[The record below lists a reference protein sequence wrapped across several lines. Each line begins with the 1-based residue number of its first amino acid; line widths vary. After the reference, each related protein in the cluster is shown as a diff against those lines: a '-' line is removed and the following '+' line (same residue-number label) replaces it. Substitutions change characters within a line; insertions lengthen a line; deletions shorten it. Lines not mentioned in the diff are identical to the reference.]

1 MTRIEADWLN
11 KKATQ
16 SVFAMLAD
24 AGFQAF
30 AVGGCVRDSLLG
42 VPVKDIDISTD
53 AMPEKVMALAE
64 DAGFHAVP
72 TGIEHGT
79 VTVVA
84 NHIPHEITTFRHDV
98 ETDGRRATVA
108 FADNI
113 DEDARRRDF
122 TMNALFANQNGEI
135 SDPIDGLPDLWA
147 RRVRFIEDADTRIR
161 EDYLRSLRFFRFH
174 AWYGDPGEGFDAEA
188 VAAIAANIPGLET
201 LSRERVGAEVLKLLA
216 APDPAPSVA
225 GMRSTGVLASIMPES
240 DDRFL
245 APLVHLEQTIGAA
258 PNAIRRLAVLG
269 GENLRIGLRL
279 SRKDAA
285 RLAGIREAVAL
296 TPNEAG
302 YRHGADTARD
312 GILIAAAMAGQSVDE
327 AALERAQFAAVQT
340 FPIRAA
346 ELMPNLTGP
355 ALGEAMKRLEKEW
368 IASGFTLTR
377 KDLIARASKE
387 G

>member
-11 KKATQ
+11 TKATQ
-16 SVFAMLAD
+16 SVFAMLTD

-53 AMPEKVMALAE
+53 ALPEKVMALAV

-108 FADNI
+108 FADSI

-122 TMNALFANQNGEI
+122 TMNALFADQSGEI
-135 SDPIDGLPDLWA
+135 SDPIGGLPDLWA
-147 RRVRFIEDADTRIR
+147 RRIRFIEDADTRIR

-225 GMRSTGVLASIMPES
+225 GMRSTGVLGSVLPGA

-245 APLVHLEQTIGAA
+245 APLVHFEQTIGVA
-258 PNAIRRLAVLG
+258 PDALRRLAIIG
-269 GENLRIGLRL
+269 GENLSAGLRL

-285 RLAGIREAVAL
+285 RLAGIREVIAM
-296 TPNEAG
+296 TPDEAG
-302 YRHGADTARD
+302 YRLGADTARD
-312 GILIAAAMAGQSVDE
+312 GILIAAAIAGQNVDE
-327 AALERAQFAAVQT
+327 AALDRILFAAAQN
-340 FPIRAA
+340 FPIKAA
-346 ELMPNLTGP
+346 DLMPQLTGP
-355 ALGEAMKRLEKEW
+355 ALGETMKRLEQEW

-377 KDLIARASKE
+377 EDLIGRASKE

>member
-1 MTRIEADWLN
+1 MTRIETDWLN
-11 KKATQ
+11 TTATQ
-16 SVFAMLAD
+16 GVFAMLTE

-53 AMPEKVMALAE
+53 ALPDKVMALAD

-84 NHIPHEITTFRHDV
+84 DHVPHEITTFRHDV
-98 ETDGRRATVA
+98 ETDGRRATIA
-108 FADNI
+108 FADSI

-122 TMNALFANQNGEI
+122 TMNALFADQSGEI
-135 SDPIDGLPDLWA
+135 SDPIGGLPDLWA
-147 RRVRFIEDADTRIR
+147 RRIRFIEDADTRIR

-188 VAAIAANIPGLET
+188 VAAIAANIAGLET

-225 GMRSTGVLASIMPES
+225 GMRSTGVLGSILPGA
-240 DDRFL
+240 DDRAL
-245 APLVHLEQTIGAA
+245 APLVHLEQTVGTSADA
-258 PNAIRRLAVLG
+258 LRRLAVLG
-269 GENLRIGLRL
+269 GDNLRAGLRL
-279 SRKDAA
+279 SRKDAT
-285 RLAGIREAVAL
+285 RLAGIREAIAL
-296 TPNEAG
+296 TPDEAG
-302 YRHGADTARD
+302 FRHGAETARD
-312 GILIAAAMAGQSVDE
+312 GILVAAAVAGQDVDE
-327 AALERAQFAAVQT
+327 AALERAQFAAAQT
-340 FPIRAA
+340 FPIKAA
-346 ELMPNLTGP
+346 DLMPDLNGP
-355 ALGEAMKRLEKEW
+355 ALGEAMKRLEREW
-368 IASGFTLTR
+368 IGSGFTLTR
-377 KDLIARASKE
+377 KELIARASKE

>member
-11 KKATQ
+11 TKATQ
-16 SVFAMLAD
+16 SVFAMLTD

-53 AMPEKVMALAE
+53 ALPDKVMALAE

-108 FADNI
+108 FADSIN
-113 DEDARRRDF
+113 EDARRRDF
-122 TMNALFANQNGEI
+122 TMNALFADQHGAI
-135 SDPIDGLPDLWA
+135 SDPIGGLPDLWA
-147 RRVRFIEDADTRIR
+147 RRIRFIEDADTRIR

-188 VAAIAANIPGLET
+188 IAAIAANIPGLET

-216 APDPAPSVA
+216 APDPAPSIA
-225 GMRSTGVLASIMPES
+225 GMRSTGVLGSILPGT

-245 APLVHLEQTIGAA
+245 APLVHLEQTVGAD
-258 PNAIRRLAVLG
+258 PDSLRRLAIIG
-269 GENLRIGLRL
+269 GENLRAGLRL

-285 RLAGIREAVAL
+285 RLAGIREVVAM
-296 TPNEAG
+296 TPDEAG

-312 GILIAAAMAGQSVDE
+312 GVLISAAMAGQNVDE
-327 AALERAQFAAVQT
+327 SALDRILFAAAQT
-340 FPIRAA
+340 FPIKAA
-346 ELMPNLTGP
+346 DLMPDLSGP
-355 ALGEAMKRLEKEW
+355 ALGETMKLLEQEW

-377 KDLIARASKE
+377 DDLVGRDTA
-387 G
+387 